1 MVAAVVFDLDG
12 VLLDSEP
19 VWERVRRGYVEQHGG
34 HWTDEVQRRLMGM
47 STEEWSTY
55 LSEVIGNAASA
66 AEVRDTVVAA
76 MRQRYEQELPLM
88 PHARETVGALAAE
101 WPLGMASASPRM
113 LVDVVVDLAELTDR
127 FAITVS
133 ADEVS
138 RGKPA
143 PDVYLRAASQL
154 DVAPEDCVAVEDSSN
169 GLRAASAAGMAV
181 VAVPHPR
188 YPPAAEALARADLV
202 LPDLAGLGPS
212 QVASLGK
219 RSHKEL

>member
-1 MVAAVVFDLDG
+1 LVAAVVFDLDG

-19 VWERVRRGYVEQHGG
+19 VWEVVRRGYVEQHGG
-34 HWTDEVQRRLMGM
+34 RWTPEVQRRLMGM

-55 LSEVIGNAASA
+55 LSDVIGNAASA
-66 AEVRDTVVAA
+66 TEVRETVVGE
-76 MRQRYEQELPLM
+76 MRERYQQELPLM
-88 PHARETVGALAAE
+88 PHARATVADLAAS

-113 LVDVVVDLAELTDR
+113 LVDVVVDQAGLTER
-127 FAITVS
+127 FAVTVS

-143 PDVYLRAASQL
+143 PDVYLLAASRL
-154 DVAPEDCVAVEDSSN
+154 GVSPEGCVAVEDSSN
-169 GLRAASAAGMAV
+169 GLRAASAAGMTV

-202 LPDLAGLGPS
+202 LPDLAALGPS
-212 QVASLGK
+212 QLESLEK
-219 RSHKEL
+219 SSNEE